1 MTNTLGLDDDDD
13 PAEVALLVERAFDIN
28 FLPEELEKI
37 VTVGEFYDLLLTK
50 IPPSDA
56 DKKCASA
63 MAFYRIRSALRRL
76 GLGGH
81 LGGHLTPASD
91 MRVLERGGTKANIR
105 KLEAWCGLD
114 LPYPVPTR
122 AGVIAALGVF
132 VAIVAATVLA
142 VSFVPNGLL
151 GFASMALGFFAALA
165 AASGILN
172 GVDPGKLP
180 ADCGTL
186 GDLSR
191 KAAAMNYGRLVKMG
205 ARHRDADVWENL
217 TELLSCYEL
226 PKAEITRETVFLQSR
241 FEQHAVG

>member
-1 MTNTLGLDDDDD
+1 MTNTLGLDDDDYL
-13 PAEVALLVERAFDIN
+13 EVVLLIERAFDIK
-28 FLPEELEKI
+28 FFPEEPEMI

-56 DKKCASA
+56 DRKCASA

-81 LGGHLTPASD
+81 LTPASN

-105 KLEAWCGLD
+105 KLEAWCSLD

-122 AGVIAALGVF
+122 AGGIAALGVF
-132 VAIVAATVLA
+132 VAIVAASVLA
-142 VSFVPNGLL
+142 VSIVPNGLL
-151 GFASMALGFFAALA
+151 GFASPALGFIAALA

-180 ADCGTL
+180 QTAVRLATSPG
-186 GDLSR
+186 
-191 KAAAMNYGRLVKMG
+191 GR
-205 ARHRDADVWENL
+205 RR
-217 TELLSCYEL
+217 
-226 PKAEITRETVFLQSR
+226 
-241 FEQHAVG
+241 